1 MYLPAYYGQLG
12 APVAPP
18 QAGSM
23 RIVSVSLAC
32 NSGGT
37 IHCYVQLALD
47 RCLGG
52 HPRRRQQVAE
62 ILDNKWTQNAGKRC
76 GGGGSEGARK
86 IESIIKKLR
95 LAGAVWASCRLLC
108 ETAARKSLGGNLR
121 ERKTSWNEKFESRQT
136 TTGQRSPSYCS
147 IRNASH
153 ADTHRHRQA
162 HTDTDRHTH
171 THTHTHTRHHH
182 HYTCRLLCHI
192 NGFFHS
198 ISPLLLL
205 PLGKVTSGILCTRAD
220 RFPKPQRPLH
230 SIQEFPM
237 AEKNPK

>member
-1 MYLPAYYGQLG
+1 LRSGSQGGGADGGKSTGVYLPAYYGQLG

-171 THTHTHTRHHH
+171 THTHTHTA
-182 HYTCRLLCHI
+182 
-192 NGFFHS
+192 
-198 ISPLLLL
+198 P
-205 PLGKVTSGILCTRAD
+205 P
-220 RFPKPQRPLH
+220 PLH
-230 SIQEFPM
+230 MQTTVPHKWLLSLYLSPSPSPTWQGHEWHLM
-237 AEKNPK
+237 HSS